1 MVQAL
6 ALSRQPH
13 VVVATPGRLADHL
26 RSTDTVHVGKIK
38 FLVPHAMYF
47 MINFSLS
54 ISFLFPQVLDEA
66 DRLLEK
72 SFEDDLSVIFDS
84 IPEKRQTLLFSAT
97 LTDNL
102 NRLKDLSSST
112 PFCWEAPTESANK

>member
-1 MVQAL
+1 M
-6 ALSRQPH
+6 
-13 VVVATPGRLADHL
+13 
-26 RSTDTVHVGKIK
+26 
-38 FLVPHAMYF
+38 
-47 MINFSLS
+47 
-54 ISFLFPQVLDEA
+54 
-66 DRLLEK
+66 EK

-112 PFCWEAPTESANK
+112 PFWWEAPTESANKMILNFLHVTHVVYDVMCFNTANLKHRKYLIVFNDIDVPLIH